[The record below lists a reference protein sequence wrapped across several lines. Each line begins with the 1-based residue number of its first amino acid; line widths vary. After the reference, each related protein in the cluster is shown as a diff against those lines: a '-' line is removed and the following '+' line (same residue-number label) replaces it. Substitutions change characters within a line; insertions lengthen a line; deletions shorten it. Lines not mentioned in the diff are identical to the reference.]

1 MSTIKYWITDN
12 INKINKDNYHPGDT
26 AADKLNFIAVLK
38 AVGPDCVVKTNGKK
52 WYHSDTETILN
63 NQDMILKRSYR
74 WQDHPTFRV
83 VPTFTPAEKDTS
95 DEIGNVVDRFPFIK
109 RTVSSYI
116 EDAPPSTKAKL
127 FRKYFFANE
136 HKYTVI
142 DGLLLKHP
150 DIPKF
155 SKIENVL
162 RYKGTA
168 KNRVEFY
175 TLTQEFDGFKAGAVV
190 CLFKGNDFYD
200 NTKHGYCLEIF
211 SVTETVREVVVSLR
225 QVADRVTAV
234 TINGIAKKVDS
245 NYDALKAVHDA
256 ILAQCELS
264 AVKKPTFDGA
274 PPMRHEQPF

>member
-1 MSTIKYWITDN
+1 MSTIKYWVTHD
-12 INKINKDNYHPGDT
+12 INQINKDNFFPGDT
-26 AADKLNFIAVLK
+26 DADKLNFIANIKTLPSP
-38 AVGPDCVVKTNGKK
+38 AYVVKTNGKK
-52 WYHSDTETILN
+52 WYYSDTALILD

-74 WQDHPTFRV
+74 WRDHPTFRV
-83 VPTFTPAEKDTS
+83 TPAYTPAEKDTS
-95 DEIGNVVDRFPFIK
+95 SEIGNVVDRFPFIK

-136 HKYTVI
+136 HKYEVI

-150 DIPKF
+150 DMPKF

-175 TLTQEFDGFKAGAVV
+175 TLAQEFDGFKPGAIV

-211 SVTETVREVVVSLR
+211 SVTETVS
-225 QVADRVTAV
+225 
-234 TINGIAKKVDS
+234 
-245 NYDALKAVHDA
+245 
-256 ILAQCELS
+256 
-264 AVKKPTFDGA
+264 
-274 PPMRHEQPF
+274 